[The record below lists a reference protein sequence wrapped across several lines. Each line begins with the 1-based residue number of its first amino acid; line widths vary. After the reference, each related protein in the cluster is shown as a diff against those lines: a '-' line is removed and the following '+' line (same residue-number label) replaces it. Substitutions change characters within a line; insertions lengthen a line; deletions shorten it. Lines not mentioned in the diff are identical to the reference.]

1 MKFNAT
7 VLSIAATLALAACG
21 GSGGGDSVTTNSHNT
36 LPVRQIDPA
45 NADKATYQRT
55 QDTTIYSVVANSN
68 SVASTDN
75 RLDRMMAEGV
85 ISATNIERGRT
96 GAGNLVEDPQL
107 TAYAQRRA
115 EEIAYDFEHRRPGNA
130 AWHSSLTGYGRV
142 GGGENLASH
151 QNDAQSVITD

>member
-21 GSGGGDSVTTNSHNT
+21 GGGGGDSVTTNSHNT

-68 SVASTDN
+68 NIAKPESSV
-75 RLDRMMAEGV
+75 DRMMAANV
-85 ISATNIERGRT
+85 ILQTNLERARK
-96 GAGNLVEDPQL
+96 GAGN
-107 TAYAQRRA
+107 
-115 EEIAYDFEHRRPGNA
+115 
-130 AWHSSLTGYGRV
+130 
-142 GGGENLASH
+142 
-151 QNDAQSVITD
+151 QNW